1 MMITSPLQI
10 FILLELFLSVH
21 CSSLLCP
28 QIEVY
33 NAEYADCNGEYRES
47 KIRVDW
53 APERVV
59 YKHTS
64 KDRYIFWNAAGLGWS
79 IGKKEYLE
87 DGRHWH
93 KSGSDAS
100 EPWQEKWRNN
110 VGVRCKENQ
119 DSCCQNIEVISTGD
133 ALLDQ
138 PLYIGVYKR
147 QPEPTQSRLS
157 ARLSTPQST
166 LSARSLLLPMPS
178 LPLLP
183 TLLLQP
189 MLTPPMLLLQP
200 MLMVPTLMVLTLLPL
215 LLLLLKHNNSVVAAF
230 IKYLTIV
237 IGLCLS
243 SAVSS
248 SWWPWWLLSSF
259 RCWITSNVLVMPL
272 QYDIYSCCYFK
283 TSGTFV
289 IFVMLNALFVRYRRE
304 LFIK

>member
-1 MMITSPLQI
+1 MDPWPLTRPSASPL
-10 FILLELFLSVH
+10 FT
-21 CSSLLCP
+21 
-28 QIEVY
+28 
-33 NAEYADCNGEYRES
+33 R
-47 KIRVDW
+47 
-53 APERVV
+53 
-59 YKHTS
+59 
-64 KDRYIFWNAAGLGWS
+64 
-79 IGKKEYLE
+79 
-87 DGRHWH
+87 
-93 KSGSDAS
+93 
-100 EPWQEKWRNN
+100 
-110 VGVRCKENQ
+110 
-119 DSCCQNIEVISTGD
+119 
-133 ALLDQ
+133 
-138 PLYIGVYKR
+138 
-147 QPEPTQSRLS
+147 PEPTQSRLS

-166 LSARSLLLPMPS
+166 LSARSQLLPTPS

-189 MLTPPMLLLQP
+189 TLTPPMLLLQP
-200 MLMVPTLMVLTLLPL
+200 MLMELML
-215 LLLLLKHNNSVVAAF
+215 LLLLLLLLPKLNISVAAAF

-248 SWWPWWLLSSF
+248 SWWTWWLLSSF